1 MLTFSLTSTYRA
13 VYAQASTESKT
24 AKIKSQVLKRVA
36 EQKNRVKVKLL
47 NGTEVKGTIGSTNE
61 QGFTL
66 TEDKTGKSIDVAYN
80 DVNKVEG
87 RGMGTGTKLGI
98 IAAITAGVLVIIAAV
113 AVHNFRRDCCF

>member
-1 MLTFSLTSTYRA
+1 MFSLSLTSTSVAIYG
-13 VYAQASTESKT
+13 QASTESKT
-24 AKIKSQVLKRVA
+24 AKIKSQVQKRVA
-36 EQKNRVKVKLL
+36 VRKNKVKVKLL

-66 TEDKTGKSIDVAYN
+66 TEDKTGKSMDLAYA

-98 IAAITAGVLVIIAAV
+98 IAAVTAGVLIIIVVIGI
-113 AVHNFRRDCCF
+113 HNFRRDCCF